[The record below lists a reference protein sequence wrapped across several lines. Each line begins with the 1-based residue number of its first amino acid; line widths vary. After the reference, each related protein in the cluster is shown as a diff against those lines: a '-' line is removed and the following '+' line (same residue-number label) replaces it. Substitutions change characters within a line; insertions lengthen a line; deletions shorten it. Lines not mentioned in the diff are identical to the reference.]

1 MNDVCILDDV
11 IDDLEHQDYEQA
23 MADISELEGGVYDQI
38 KTLISFQEYER
49 ARRLA
54 VSTLINTINELDV
67 ED

>member
-1 MNDVCILDDV
+1 MNDICILDDV
-11 IDDLEHQDYEQA
+11 VNDLEHQDYEQA
-23 MADISELEGGVYDQI
+23 MIDIAELEGGVYDQI

-54 VSTLINTINELDV
+54 IKVIINTLNELEL